1 MKEIPTLMSEE
12 EFQKELDDLRE
23 TMEVGNVRGLYRR
36 MSYLTGWVSAET
48 APIFTPSQLS
58 KIFDLAKE

>member
-36 MSYLTGWVSAET
+36 MSYLTSWVSAET

-58 KIFDLAKE
+58 RIFDLAKE